1 MSFLLLPKFRWIRK
15 RWGMIATNSFYL
27 QHSLARAEVK
37 AFLERL
43 LPMTAPHIA
52 LVLHDFSTGGSERI
66 AIRLANSWA
75 LLGREVTLYC
85 GTEQGALRAL
95 VSSRV
100 RVEACEPQIVRGPLS
115 RYRLGQRLVVALR
128 RDRPDIVFAPGNF
141 HLIVIGVLARARF
154 VSRPKFIC
162 KLSNPLAM
170 ADRPGMGGAIRSWI
184 KRAIAGPIDTLVA
197 MSPALGVQARKV
209 LGSKPIAEIS
219 EPILEDFDRGLVP
232 SAPGGSGPLILCVGR
247 LCGQKDFFTAIRAFA
262 LLDPALDA
270 RLIIL
275 GEGLLRVD
283 LEQEIVRYG
292 LTKRVS
298 MPGYI
303 ADVGPIMA
311 AADLFLM
318 TSQFEGYPAVLVE
331 ALAAGLAVVTT
342 NCSPAIAE
350 ILTSPELGRW
360 IDSRSPFALAEAMT
374 AQLADPRPSSAARSA
389 LLAQHRITA
398 SAKAYLGLF
407 DGLRA

>member
-1 MSFLLLPKFRWIRK
+1 M
-15 RWGMIATNSFYL
+15 N
-27 QHSLARAEVK
+27 
-37 AFLERL
+37 
-43 LPMTAPHIA
+43 APHIA
-52 LVLHDFSTGGSERI
+52 IVLHDFSTGGSERI

-75 LLGREVTLYC
+75 SLGREVTLYC

-100 RVEACEPQIVRGPLS
+100 RVKSCEPQIVRGPFS
-115 RYRLGQRLVVALR
+115 RYRLGQRLVPALR

-154 VSRPKFIC
+154 LGRPKFVC

-170 ADRPGMGGAIRSWI
+170 AERPGMVGAIRSKI
-184 KRAIAGPIDTLVA
+184 KRLLVAPLDTLVA
-197 MSPALGVQARKV
+197 MSPALGTQARKV
-209 LGSKPIAEIS
+209 LGSKQIFEIS
-219 EPILEDFDRGLVP
+219 EPILEDRDRAVVP
-232 SAPGGSGPLILCVGR
+232 CAPGGSGPLILCVGR

-275 GEGLLRVD
+275 GEGLLRLE

-292 LTKRVS
+292 MAKRVS
-298 MPGYI
+298 MPGFI
-303 ADVGPIMA
+303 ADVAPIMA

-350 ILTSPELGRW
+350 ILDSPELGRCV
-360 IDSRSPFALAEAMT
+360 DSRSPVAIAEAIT
-374 AQLADPRPSSAARSA
+374 AQLADPRPSSLARSA
-389 LLAQHRITA
+389 LLERHRMTV

-407 DGLRA
+407 DGLSG